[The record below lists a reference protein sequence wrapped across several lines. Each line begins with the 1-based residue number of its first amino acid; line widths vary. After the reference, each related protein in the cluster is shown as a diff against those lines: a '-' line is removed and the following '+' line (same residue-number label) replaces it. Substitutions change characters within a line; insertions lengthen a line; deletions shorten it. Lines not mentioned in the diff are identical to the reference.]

1 MRVVLILDSLDQL
14 SPEDGGRQL
23 DWWPRRLPENALVI
37 MSTLP
42 GEEFEAFPNL
52 KVSFLVIKC
61 RHYLYLCVRV
71 FKKCAFKAVR
81 TQTFLESICLKRL
94 LLT

>member
-23 DWWPRRLPENALVI
+23 EWWPRKLPDNVAVI

-42 GEEFEAFPNL
+42 GKEFEAFTNL
-52 KVSFLVIKC
+52 KVSSIQKKNPFTVGVAVIIHFKC
-61 RHYLYLCVRV
+61 
-71 FKKCAFKAVR
+71 
-81 TQTFLESICLKRL
+81 
-94 LLT
+94 